1 MHGPI
6 ESGTLELARP
16 ARHLPCR
23 LPFAVWMALAKAT
36 PASLD
41 GEPIQ
46 SELSDLA
53 ADSAP
58 LANATAGE

>member
-1 MHGPI
+1 M
-6 ESGTLELARP
+6 
-16 ARHLPCR
+16 PCR

-58 LANATAGE
+58 LVNATADE